1 MEISKQWLLAATL
14 LISSASSTTIASP
27 GVYFG
32 VGLGDAKLN
41 ETGIDDE
48 MGKKL
53 FAGYQV
59 NRFFAVEA
67 GYTDFGSYNS
77 SSLGFSSDL
86 DGLEINLLASYPIG
100 PRFSV
105 FGKLGFWE
113 WDYEV
118 EDSNGAAIS
127 DRGGHNLVHGA
138 GLDFKLNRRFKVRG
152 SWDEYRVDDGIA
164 NFINLNVLY
173 TF

>member
-1 MEISKQWLLAATL
+1 MEISKKWLLTL
-14 LISSASSTTIASP
+14 ALLAGSASNVTMASP

-53 FAGYQV
+53 FAGYQI
-59 NRFFAVEA
+59 NRFIAVEA
-67 GYTDFGSYNS
+67 AYTDFGNYS
-77 SSLGFSSDL
+77 SSSIGSSSEL
-86 DGLEINLLASYPIG
+86 DGIEASVLASYPIG
-100 PRFSV
+100 SRFSV
-105 FGKLGFWE
+105 FGRLGYWK

-118 EDSNGAAIS
+118 SGTNGAKIS
-127 DRGGHNLVHGA
+127 SKDGQGLVHGA
-138 GLDFKLNRRFKVRG
+138 GLDFKLNRRLKVRG
-152 SWDEYRVDDGIA
+152 SWDEYRVNDGIA
-164 NFINLNVLY
+164 NFINLNMMY